1 MLTIFLPKS
10 FKLIIIQN
18 FISVNETGRRKC
30 LEVGIYLNCLDQE
43 LLSPVMLF
51 YRLCGWAQ
59 HFHNCFLFFR
69 KSGKQHLHCTM
80 CCFYSSITLYPK
92 TEIQKPLSHGKKKLF
107 LRLFSFGM
115 KTIKLSR
122 FLFSGTNNMIFGT
135 IGKNNPE
142 IANLDFEGRN
152 FLENHV
158 FLPTEQA
165 GTNIC

>member
-1 MLTIFLPKS
+1 MFTIFLPKS

-80 CCFYSSITLYPK
+80 CCLFSTIILYPK
-92 TEIQKPLSHGKKKLF
+92 TEIQKRLSHGKNYFLGYFSSEIKTVNVVALF
-107 LRLFSFGM
+107 
-115 KTIKLSR
+115 
-122 FLFSGTNNMIFGT
+122 IF
-135 IGKNNPE
+135 
-142 IANLDFEGRN
+142 R
-152 FLENHV
+152 H
-158 FLPTEQA
+158 
-165 GTNIC
+165 

>member
-10 FKLIIIQN
+10 FKLIIIQI
-18 FISVNETGRRKC
+18 FISVNETGRGKC

-92 TEIQKPLSHGKKKLF
+92 TEIQKPLSHGKKIIFEVIFLWDENYKIVSLF
-107 LRLFSFGM
+107 
-115 KTIKLSR
+115 
-122 FLFSGTNNMIFGT
+122 IF
-135 IGKNNPE
+135 
-142 IANLDFEGRN
+142 R
-152 FLENHV
+152 H
-158 FLPTEQA
+158 
-165 GTNIC
+165 

>member
-1 MLTIFLPKS
+1 MEFLIKRMQLLLILPACTEQKTWDNWS
-10 FKLIIIQN
+10 LNHQESWSHNHYDNVDNLFAFKLIFIQS

-80 CCFYSSITLYPK
+80 CCLFSTIILYPK
-92 TEIQKPLSHGKKKLF
+92 TEIQKPLSHGKYYF
-107 LRLFSFGM
+107 LGYFSFEM
-115 KTIKLSR
+115 KTVNVVA
-122 FLFSGTNNMIFGT
+122 LFIF
-135 IGKNNPE
+135 
-142 IANLDFEGRN
+142 R
-152 FLENHV
+152 H
-158 FLPTEQA
+158 
-165 GTNIC
+165 

>member
-69 KSGKQHLHCTM
+69 KSGKQHLYCTM
-80 CCFYSSITLYPK
+80 CCLYSTIALFPK
-92 TEIQKPLSHGKKKLF
+92 TEIQKPLSHGKKIF
-107 LRLFSFGM
+107 LRLFFLCSFRM
-115 KTIKLSR
+115 KTLKLL
-122 FLFSGTNNMIFGT
+122 LF
-135 IGKNNPE
+135 
-142 IANLDFEGRN
+142 N
-152 FLENHV
+152 FWD
-158 FLPTEQA
+158 
-165 GTNIC
+165 